1 MNNVKNLQ
9 IVPLFGL
16 DQANTKYQTNKS
28 RIQDKVNTSK
38 NNLIEYKNNLNLLS
52 SIFLNN
58 KGTVILTLAGKI
70 NKLSNNN
77 NLNNIEN
84 QNNVNNFLF
93 PVKKENNVSTTLPN
107 NIPAFT
113 EISSIGHINNLEDRM
128 NMDIMNSNYINS
140 FFKFSS
146 DLGTSKLIN
155 YNFLRAGTVKNKK
168 IIGNLQ
174 TILDSSFIGMNSL
187 ISMPVLE
194 ITPKQIVIHLFYYN
208 KHSKL
213 LNSFKTQLQFLAMNL
228 SKLLKKPVRLEL
240 VKLHYTYSDSNI
252 LSNTIGILSN
262 KARVPFRI
270 IIAKLFKFANIH
282 SRFTLKNSSF
292 VTSFLTGIKVRLGGR
307 LLTQKVVPRF
317 TVKNTQKGSLS
328 RTKAKFVSRARYTN
342 KNKRGAFSISVS
354 IGHGFF

>member
-1 MNNVKNLQ
+1 MNNVKNSG

-16 DQANTKYQTNKS
+16 DQAYTKYQSNFA
-28 RIQDKVNTSK
+28 RIQDRVNTSK

-58 KGTVILTLAGKI
+58 NGRVILTLAGKT
-70 NKLSNNN
+70 NKLSQNNISN
-77 NLNNIEN
+77 NLEN
-84 QNNVNNFLF
+84 QNNLHNFLF
-93 PVKKENNVSTTLPN
+93 PVKKESQTLTSQ
-107 NIPAFT
+107 IPAFT
-113 EISSIGHINNLEDRM
+113 EISQIGQLNNLEDRM
-128 NMDIMNSNYINS
+128 KMDISNSNYINS

-146 DLGTSKLIN
+146 DLGQSKLIN
-155 YNFLRAGTVKNKK
+155 YNFLRAGTPQNKK

-174 TILDSSFIGMNSL
+174 SILDSSFLGMNSL

-194 ITPKQIVIHLFYYN
+194 ITPKKVVIHLFYYS

-213 LNSFKTQLQFLAMNL
+213 LNSYKTQLQFLALNL
-228 SKLLKKPVRLEL
+228 SKLLKKPVELEL
-240 VKLHYTYSDSNI
+240 VKLHYTYTDSNI
-252 LSNTIGILSN
+252 LAQTIGILSN
-262 KARVPFRI
+262 KARIPFRI
-270 IIAKLFKFANIH
+270 IVQKLFKFAYIH

-328 RTKAKFVSRARYTN
+328 RTKANFVSRSRFTN

>member
-9 IVPLFGL
+9 VVPLFGL
-16 DQANTKYQTNKS
+16 DQAFTNYQTKKS

-58 KGTVILTLAGKI
+58 KGTVILTLAGKT
-70 NKLSNNN
+70 NKLSNKN

-84 QNNVNNFLF
+84 TQNVNNFLF
-93 PVKKENNVSTTLPN
+93 PVKESEISKIQNTQ
-107 NIPAFT
+107 IPAFT
-113 EISSIGHINNLEDRM
+113 EISNIGQLSNLEDRM
-128 NMDIMNSNYINS
+128 KMDISNSNYINS

-146 DLGTSKLIN
+146 ELGMTKLIN

-174 TILDSSFIGMNSL
+174 SILDSSFLGMNTL
-187 ISMPVLE
+187 ISMPVLQ
-194 ITPKQIVIHLFYYN
+194 ITPKKIVIHLFYYN

-213 LNSFKTQLQFLAMNL
+213 LNSFLTQLQFLALNL
-228 SKLLKKPVRLEL
+228 SKLLKKPVELEL
-240 VKLHYTYSDSNI
+240 VKLHYTYTDSNI
-252 LSNTIGILSN
+252 LAQTIGILSN
-262 KARVPFRI
+262 KARLPFRI

-328 RTKAKFVSRARYTN
+328 RTKAKFVSRSRYTN